1 MIEVAGGTAA
11 REGATLAPVRHVY
24 GAAEGSPPAPGDPAY
39 AEYVL
44 LKDTR
49 EVLDALPHRRPDAS
63 ALEAVRAAVAAHAL
77 GPVRA
82 AYGEAAPP
90 APDDARHAEYAVIR
104 GAKEALDQLPKVRPD
119 AAALDAVTA
128 EGRGGVPHY
137 GLDLVDRRGSGGRQ
151 RSCTAASGGRA
162 ADCSRPTGGATR
174 ASPYSGVGG
183 DGGCGRH
190 RRHGGDLEAER
201 AAR

>member
-1 MIEVAGGTAA
+1 MTPHDPIRHAYGEAEGPPPAPGEPGYAEYRLLRTTREALDALPRRRPDASALEAVRAAVAAHALGPVRAAYGEADPPAPDDARHAEYAVIRGAKEALDQLPKVRPDAAALDAVTAEGRGSVTAA

-82 AYGEAAPP
+82 AYGEADPP
-90 APDDARHAEYAVIR
+90 
-104 GAKEALDQLPKVRPD
+104 
-119 AAALDAVTA
+119 
-128 EGRGGVPHY
+128 
-137 GLDLVDRRGSGGRQ
+137 
-151 RSCTAASGGRA
+151 
-162 ADCSRPTGGATR
+162 
-174 ASPYSGVGG
+174 
-183 DGGCGRH
+183 
-190 RRHGGDLEAER
+190 
-201 AAR
+201 